1 MHKTLAINLILFLLL
16 QPFQRI
22 DDVVIVDNIGLF
34 LSFENDK
41 GKGQYLFF
49 RTTTFFFF
57 SNQDNYLIN

>member
-57 SNQDNYLIN
+57 